1 MWGRNQNATNFI
13 KVLVSSKKVKLNSA
27 CEMTYKAFRKG
38 ANGAQFKLKPGK
50 NSMFVVDRNGTYL
63 MRVYDVQTLSFSIA
77 VVAKISS
84 KVYEFT
90 LNIDRWNSVKKG
102 NETMGIDRQCSIHI
116 GSAFRYLKSLEESVK
131 TDNRTIK

>member
-1 MWGRNQNATNFI
+1 
-13 KVLVSSKKVKLNSA
+13 
-27 CEMTYKAFRKG
+27 MTYKAFRKG